1 MAKPN
6 NRKAK
11 KARDNQN
18 QKQIQI
24 LMEKDKEN
32 QKQIQELTQQIN
44 VLTDDASEKKIRV
57 NISITDAT
65 HKRLKAYA
73 KAKNSNVSKIITDWI
88 WSTRF
93 DK

>member
-11 KARDNQN
+11 KAKEQQN
-18 QKQIQI
+18 EKQIHELKQQVAV
-24 LMEKDKEN
+24 LQQQVDEQKEDSS
-32 QKQIQELTQQIN
+32 QKK
-44 VLTDDASEKKIRV
+44 VRV

-73 KAKNSNVSKIITDWI
+73 TAKNTNVSKLITDWI

>member
-1 MAKPN
+1 MPKN
-6 NRKAK
+6 NRKARK
-11 KARDNQN
+11 EK
-18 QKQIQI
+18 QKQNEKKIQN
-24 LMEKDKEN
+24 LLEQNSEN
-32 QKQIQELTQQIN
+32 QKQIRELTQQITD
-44 VLTDDASEKKIRV
+44 LTNDASEKKIRV

-73 KAKNSNVSKIITDWI
+73 KAKNSNVSKVITDWI

>member
-1 MAKPN
+1 MAKS
-6 NRKAK
+6 NRKIK
-11 KARDNQN
+11 KAKEKQN
-18 QKQIQI
+18 EKKIQD
-24 LMEKDKEN
+24 LLEQNSEN
-32 QKQIQELTQQIN
+32 QKQIHELTQQIN
-44 VLTDDASEKKIRV
+44 VLTDDSSQKKVRV

-73 KAKNSNVSKIITDWI
+73 AAKNTNVSKLITDWI